1 MNYKEF
7 PIAMGTASG
16 TFLSSFAAFNVED
29 IFISTFL
36 AILGAVISFMM
47 SCILN
52 LYVKPKLRQFRKK
65 DKERKKQF

>member
-16 TFLSSFAAFNVED
+16 TFLSSFAAMNVED